1 MCRSSSLKT
10 TSKRTI
16 QKTAKATDDLIG
28 HKVVDAVAW
37 NTSQKSS
44 RESKTSMQTKN
55 ADEIPRKTYIA
66 PEKRQQIIDKLRL
79 I

>member
-44 RESKTSMQTKN
+44 RESKTSM
-55 ADEIPRKTYIA
+55 
-66 PEKRQQIIDKLRL
+66 
-79 I
+79 